1 MMDVITI
8 ESGGV
13 IITLDESQVVV
24 EFEEHK
30 VIIGAELFNY
40 AARQLIELQNSKPS
54 KASR

>member
-54 KASR
+54 KASK